1 MIRFLGIVLIIGAT
15 LWFGAYFA
23 MREKYRLQELE
34 ELERGLLYMQGQ
46 ISYLSA
52 PLAEALEGVSWK
64 MEGQIGGIFQKA
76 AEKLRGRQVESA
88 EVAWIEVWQEAGEQT
103 FLSQEDKAAVLLLGK
118 SLGYLDKTQQESSIR
133 LLLRYI
139 EEARQQ
145 GRTRLEKNGKLYYGL
160 GCLSGLLM
168 VVILL

>member
-1 MIRFLGIVLIIGAT
+1 MGVVWTDLLRCAEAPAGRDEASFPRGPAT
-15 LWFGAYFA
+15 LDASLGCLLGARVRHSA
-23 MREKYRLQELE
+23 HGKGHE
-34 ELERGLLYMQGQ
+34 E
-46 ISYLSA
+46 
-52 PLAEALEGVSWK
+52 
-64 MEGQIGGIFQKA
+64 GGSTYAKA
-76 AEKLRGRQVESA
+76 GSSLRSPPGNPQASTPITR
-88 EVAWIEVWQEAGEQT
+88 AGEQT